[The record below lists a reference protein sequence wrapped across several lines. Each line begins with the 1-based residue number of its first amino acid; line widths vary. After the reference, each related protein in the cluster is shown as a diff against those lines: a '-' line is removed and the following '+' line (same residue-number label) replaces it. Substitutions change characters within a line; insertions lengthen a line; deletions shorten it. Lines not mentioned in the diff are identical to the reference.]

1 MFYLRIFYN
10 DNIEHMKRF
19 SKKCIVILIPLLYC
33 GYGMSLNDDD
43 IKLIFNEL
51 SDETAQV
58 VAHYQVQY
66 VDLQSQLNNN
76 LNTLNTA
83 NKDTEKLN
91 VLISCRLIEE
101 QIKVL
106 KFNEASEI
114 SKIRYLK
121 GLQIMRILYE
131 KTLALDHH
139 FASVSTFNEINKL
152 SNPNQ
157 YPEFIK
163 MKENLSTFSEKKK
176 GFGLNGI
183 LGENIYTSILHSFI
197 TLFNN
202 ESITK
207 NEKEENLAKV
217 ECILDF
223 TLRMHNDL
231 NTIYFETA
239 FLQKSNENV
248 MEELQQ
254 LFVDYTKP
262 IKYNTA
268 LKECRNTDDWDRIRE
283 NLGVY
288 LEALD
293 RASKDSSTKY
303 KAHKMQINLEF
314 PIDRLLQFII
324 QYNTF
329 IDQGSKFY
337 EKFGIMLNSYEHEQQ
352 CANNIPIGYNKLK
365 ENINIAI
372 QKFNTAYKPIEINGS
387 KMKEI
392 LYGINEYD

>member
-1 MFYLRIFYN
+1 MLMLF
-10 DNIEHMKRF
+10 
-19 SKKCIVILIPLLYC
+19 LINF
-33 GYGMSLNDDD
+33 GHAITVNDDD
-43 IKLIFNEL
+43 IKLILNEL
-51 SDETAQV
+51 ILET
-58 VAHYQVQY
+58 
-66 VDLQSQLNNN
+66 SQITKKYDALYSSLETKLEEN
-76 LNTLNTA
+76 LNTLSTSKN
-83 NKDTEKLN
+83 DTEKLEL
-91 VLISCRLIEE
+91 LILCRFIEE
-101 QIKVL
+101 QL
-106 KFNEASEI
+106 KQAKFSETSEI

-121 GLQIMRILYE
+121 GLQIIKILYE

-163 MKENLSTFSEKKK
+163 LKENLGTYTDKKK

-183 LGENIYTSILHSFI
+183 LGDNIYTSIVHSFI

-202 ESITK
+202 DNVSK
-207 NEKEENLAKV
+207 NIKEDNIAEV

-239 FLQKSNENV
+239 FLQKSNENI
-248 MEELQQ
+248 MLELKQ
-254 LFVDYTKP
+254 LFVEYTKP
-262 IKYNTA
+262 IKYNTP
-268 LKECRNTDDWDRIRE
+268 LQECRNTDDWDRIRE
-283 NLGVY
+283 NLNAY
-288 LEALD
+288 LEVLD
-293 RASKDSSTKY
+293 KASKDSSTKY

-314 PIDRLLQFII
+314 PIDRLLQFIT

-337 EKFGIMLNSYEHEQQ
+337 EKFGIMLNSYENEKQ
-352 CANNIPIGYNKLK
+352 CATKIPIGYGKLK

-372 QKFNTAYKPIEINGS
+372 DKFNTAYKPIEINGS

-392 LYGINEYD
+392 LYGLNEYE